1 MKNKGGSALSV
12 YVFSFTKVTEE
23 ENRKW
28 LITMKESEPLI
39 TYMLMEKRDNLI
51 SCSMD
56 GHPSV

>member
-1 MKNKGGSALSV
+1 MKHKGGSALSTH
-12 YVFSFTKVTEE
+12 VFSFTNVTEG

-28 LITMKESEPLI
+28 LRATQESEPLI
-39 TYMLMEKRDNLI
+39 TYMLMEYRDILN